1 MGSCIVH
8 LGEANSGPLW
18 INLSS
23 LRDTETDWKELPGVL
38 VFFPTC
44 NIREVTY
51 APLSVF
57 TYKAITVTLTMV
69 NLWGWVS

>member
-44 NIREVTY
+44 TIREVTY

-57 TYKAITVTLTMV
+57 TYNAITVTLTMV